1 MSRCDDC
8 PVPDAAECRGET
20 LRVKC
25 ADDRYRA
32 YFLEVAEGR
41 RELPVPPED
50 LLANAEACPHF
61 APMPEGRKS
70 SCGCQHMC
78 TANLGP
84 RRRKGGV
91 LLTDCWACP
100 EAPRRL
106 QGG

>member
-1 MSRCDDC
+1 MARPYPGRPTWLDW
-8 PVPDAAECRGET
+8 PTPPPGFE
-20 LRVKC
+20 
-25 ADDRYRA
+25 
-32 YFLEVAEGR
+32 EGR
-41 RELPVPPED
+41 RGPLMASRAPGPEGDPSPED
-50 LLANAEACPHF
+50 LLANAESCPHF

-78 TANLGP
+78 KANLGP

-100 EAPRRL
+100 EAPRRS